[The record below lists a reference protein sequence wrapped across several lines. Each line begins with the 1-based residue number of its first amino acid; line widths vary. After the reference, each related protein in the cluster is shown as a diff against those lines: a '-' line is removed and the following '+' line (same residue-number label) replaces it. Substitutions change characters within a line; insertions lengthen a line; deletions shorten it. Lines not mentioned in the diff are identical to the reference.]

1 MYCKERKVA
10 GKYNWETPC
19 IIRCSDFR
27 NVKMQKSVSQVQVNI
42 ILSREGEKENSL
54 MVFKA
59 KSQNKYFF
67 FHVDLNFFIEVE
79 LIYNV
84 LVSGIQQSDSDI
96 YIYICVCVCMYI
108 LLRFFSII
116 GDYKLLTIVPY
127 AVCFSVLY
135 IVVYIC

>member
-96 YIYICVCVCMYI
+96 YIYLCVCVCVYVYSSQI
-108 LLRFFSII
+108 FFHHR
-116 GDYKLLTIVPY
+116 
-127 AVCFSVLY
+127 
-135 IVVYIC
+135 